1 MSFKN
6 LISLTV
12 NMKQKHRSPR
22 FPAPAAAA
30 ALLSLL
36 ILAPALRAA
45 DAAKPLT
52 VSQLLSAFDTNVD
65 KEVTVEGMA
74 VWVCP
79 HMGCKA
85 QLTDADGASKQKLL
99 VSQGAKMAKFSTE
112 LQGDTLRVTGI
123 FRERR
128 VTAADL
134 DAQEAALKNPP
145 AAAHD
150 HGHGGADCADCPEKK
165 AAAADP
171 EKVAK
176 AKERQLAQIA
186 RQREMIAKSK
196 NGYLSFVS
204 IEGEKW
210 TRVE

>member
-1 MSFKN
+1 
-6 LISLTV
+6 
-12 NMKQKHRSPR
+12 MKQNHCLLRATS
-22 FPAPAAAA
+22 A

-36 ILAPALRAA
+36 ILAPALRAD
-45 DAAKPLT
+45 DAAKPVT
-52 VSQLLSAFDTNVD
+52 VSQLLSAIDTHVG

-99 VSQGAKMAKFSTE
+99 VSQGAKMDKFTTE

-134 DAQEAALKNPP
+134 DAQEAAIKNPP
-145 AAAHD
+145 PAAHD
-150 HGHGGADCADCPEKK
+150 HAHGGADCANCPDKK

-171 EKVAK
+171 EKAAK
-176 AKERQLAQIA
+176 ARENQLAQIA
-186 RQREMIAKSK
+186 KQREMLAKSSK
-196 NGYLSFVS
+196 GYLSFVS

-210 TRVE
+210 ARAE

>member
-1 MSFKN
+1 MN
-6 LISLTV
+6 
-12 NMKQKHRSPR
+12 QKHRFLGATS
-22 FPAPAAAA
+22 A

-36 ILAPALRAA
+36 ILTPALHA
-45 DAAKPLT
+45 DAATKSVT
-52 VSQLLSAFDTNVD
+52 VSQLLSAIDTHAG

-99 VSQGAKMAKFSTE
+99 VSQGAKMDKFSTD
-112 LQGDTLRVTGI
+112 LQGDTLRVTGV

-145 AAAHD
+145 PAAHD
-150 HGHGGADCADCPEKK
+150 HEHGGADCANCPEKK
-165 AAAADP
+165 ADAADP
-171 EKVAK
+171 EKAAK
-176 AKERQLAQIA
+176 ARERQLAQIA
-186 RQREMIAKSK
+186 SHRELLAKSSK
-196 NGYLSFVS
+196 GYLSFVS

-210 TRVE
+210 AKVE

>member
-1 MSFKN
+1 
-6 LISLTV
+6 
-12 NMKQKHRSPR
+12 MKQKYR
-22 FPAPAAAA
+22 FLHSLPA

-36 ILAPALRAA
+36 ILAPALRAD
-45 DAAKPLT
+45 DAVKPVT
-52 VSQLLSAFDTNVD
+52 VSQLLSAIDTNVG

-99 VSQGAKMAKFSTE
+99 VSQGAQMNKFTTG
-112 LQGDTLRVTGI
+112 LQGDTLRVTGV

-134 DAQEAALKNPP
+134 DALEAALKNPQP
-145 AAAHD
+145 AGHSHEHD
-150 HGHGGADCADCPEKK
+150 GADCANCPDKK

-171 EKVAK
+171 AK
-176 AKERQLAQIA
+176 AAKARELQLARIA
-186 RQREMIAKSK
+186 KQREMLAKSQK
-196 NGYLSFVS
+196 GYLSFVS

-210 TRVE
+210 TKVE